1 MKVFTRVALI
11 GFGEVGQIIAA
22 DLKRINFPEIVAYD
36 PLFEQ
41 KESGPSKALTAR
53 TAIAAPDPIAAVS
66 NAELVISC
74 VTAAQDIEAAKSV
87 APGLPQGAFYLDVN
101 SVSPAMKQACARVIN
116 DAGGHYIEAA
126 VMSPFGTKRIA
137 SPMLL
142 GGAFADDFLERA
154 QPIGFTGATAYSP
167 SIGQASA
174 TKMCRSVIIKG
185 MEALLTE
192 SLLTARHNGV
202 EEAVLDSLSDLL
214 PVGDWPALARY
225 MISRSLEHGTRRAEE
240 LREAAATMQDAGVDP
255 LMSLAIAQR
264 QDWAA
269 AHKDALAEDDLG
281 DMLDAVLKSLETKTQ
296 VTKTP

>member
-11 GFGEVGQIIAA
+11 GFGEVGQTLAA
-22 DLKRINFPEIVAYD
+22 DLKRINFPEITAYD
-36 PLFEQ
+36 PLFEV
-41 KESGPSKALTAR
+41 KESGPAKALTAR
-53 TAIAAPDPIAAVS
+53 TVMAAPDAIAAVS

-87 APGLPQGAFYLDVN
+87 APGLPSGAYYLDVN

-116 DAGGHYIEAA
+116 EAGGNYVEAA
-126 VMSPFGTKRIA
+126 VMSPIAGKRIA

-142 GGAFADDFLERA
+142 GGAFAEDFLERA
-154 QPIGFTGATAYSP
+154 KPIGFTGATVYSP

-185 MEALLTE
+185 VEALLTE
-192 SLLTARHNGV
+192 SLITARKNGV
-202 EEAVLDSLSDLL
+202 EEAVLESLDDLL

-240 LREAAATMQDAGVDP
+240 LREAAGTVAEAGLEP
-255 LMSLAIAQR
+255 LMSRAIAAR

-269 AHKDALAEDDLG
+269 AHKDALKEKDLG
-281 DMLDAVLKSLETKTQ
+281 DMLDVLVAALETPK
-296 VTKTP
+296 P